1 MTPRQSE
8 ALEFIREFWE
18 ENQYSPSYEEIKDAL
33 GLKSKSGVAFLVTKL
48 EEQGFVRRRPNETR
62 SVLPVEFVPQSANS
76 EKKKP
81 WE

>member
-1 MTPRQSE
+1 MTPRQAE
-8 ALEFIREFWE
+8 TLEFIREFWGE
-18 ENQYSPSYEEIKDAL
+18 HQYSPSYEEIKDAL
-33 GLKSKSGVAFLVTKL
+33 GLKSKSGVAFLITKL

-62 SVLPVEFVPQSANS
+62 SVLPVEFAPQAPL